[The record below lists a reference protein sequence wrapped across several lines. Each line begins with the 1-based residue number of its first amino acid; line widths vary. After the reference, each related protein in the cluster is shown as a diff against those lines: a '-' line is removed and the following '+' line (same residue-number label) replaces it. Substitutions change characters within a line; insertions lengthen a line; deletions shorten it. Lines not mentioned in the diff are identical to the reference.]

1 MRHRVFALGFGDV
14 IGMEAIL
21 LGTAKL
27 PSHSHTKLVPVL
39 VPLLSRSRSRVADCS
54 HTALG

>member
-1 MRHRVFALGFGDV
+1 MRPRVFALGFGDV

-21 LGTAKL
+21 LGAVKL

-39 VPLLSRSRSRVADCS
+39 VPLLPRSAALVLL
-54 HTALG
+54 TAATQH

>member
-1 MRHRVFALGFGDV
+1 MRLRVFALGFGDV

-21 LGTAKL
+21 LGAAKL

-39 VPLLSRSRSRVADCS
+39 VPLLSRSAALVLL
-54 HTALG
+54 TATTQH